1 MKIVLASSNKGKI
14 KEIQNL
20 LPEYEVVT
28 YSDILGKFD
37 IVEDGKSFKENAII
51 KAKAVMNKVQKIEE
65 DNFIVIADDSGI
77 TVPALNNEPNIFSA
91 RYAGKNATDQENNNK
106 LIMKLKEKNIQ
117 KTTAY
122 YTACLAIAYKNE
134 VFTTHGW
141 MYGEVITQSMG
152 KGGFGYDPLFIPD
165 GYDTTLGILDEK
177 IKKKIGHRAKALQ
190 LALKIINIILKYKA
204 NFR

>member
-14 KEIQNL
+14 KEIQDL

-28 YSDILGKFD
+28 YSEILGKFD

-51 KAKAVMNKVQKIEE
+51 KAKAVMDKLQKIEE

-91 RYAGKNATDQENNNK
+91 RYAGENATDQENNNK

-117 KTTAY
+117 KTPAY

-141 MYGEVITQSMG
+141 MYGEVTNKMMG
-152 KGGFGYDPLFIPD
+152 EGGFGYDPLFIPK
-165 GYDTTLGILDEK
+165 GYETTLGLLDSD
-177 IKKKIGHRAKALQ
+177 IKKKIGHRAKALA
-190 LALKIINIILKYKA
+190 LAMKIINIILK
-204 NFR
+204 